1 MRLLI
6 KNDYFSNE
14 ELEQWGVLQEE
25 NTLVS
30 AIIGEKEKKLFIKYC
45 FVYSENRSEILR
57 NIISQNIQEPEKI
70 LELSKEVTKIEQP
83 EKITCL
89 VPISQ
94 KKEIKR
100 FVQHYK
106 KEYKMSESLLIRL
119 SILAFLKEIYQ
130 EGVTK

>member
-1 MRLLI
+1 M
-6 KNDYFSNE
+6 
-14 ELEQWGVLQEE
+14 EQWGVLQEE

-45 FVYSENRSEILR
+45 FVHSKNRSEILR
-57 NIISQNIQEPEKI
+57 NIISENMEEPEKI
-70 LELSKEVTKIEQP
+70 LELSKEVTKTEQT

-94 KKEIKR
+94 KEDIKR

-119 SILAFLKEIYQ
+119 SVLAFLKAIYQ
-130 EGVTK
+130 EGVSK